1 MEKGCLAKGLSF
13 SAGGRKVPV
22 CLQKK
27 VNLPGRDVHN
37 ERVRQK
43 RRERSDKRCT
53 Q

>member
-1 MEKGCLAKGLSF
+1 MDLRRAEKIPLLWSTEKGCLAKGLSF

-27 VNLPGRDVHN
+27 VNAWKG
-37 ERVRQK
+37 
-43 RRERSDKRCT
+43 CT